1 MTDTAEREPPSAPS
15 VPSPPP
21 VPTAGDEAQR
31 RAALRRMKLTATA
44 MLGVA
49 TILYLVAKQMGG
61 EGGWGYLRAFAEAAM
76 VGGLADWFAV
86 TALFRHPMGLPIP
99 HTAIIPERKDDI
111 GKGLG
116 EFVQGNFLT
125 AEVLEPKLASID
137 AAGAVGRWM
146 VDPANAAKFGANLGA
161 VVAGMGAVLSDEDMQ
176 DALGKTVLDQMRQI
190 ETSKLAGRSLAVL
203 LNSGQHES
211 MFDAALRGASRFLHD
226 NETLLRQKLAAES
239 PWWVPESID
248 DRIFRKILTGVEG
261 YLAEVLA
268 NPRHELRRGVEKRLA
283 ELAERLQ
290 HDPDLAIKATEM
302 RDDMLSREEV
312 RQWARSLWQS
322 LKESL
327 RESAERPDSELR
339 QRVEMAVQLFGAR
352 LQHDAEFAE
361 KVNSWVRRGIV
372 YVAAEYRHEA
382 ADLISSTVAAWD
394 ATEASERI
402 EVQVGRDLQFIR
414 INGTVVGGLAG
425 LVIHAASQTLF

>member
-1 MTDTAEREPPSAPS
+1 MK
-15 VPSPPP
+15 V
-21 VPTAGDEAQR
+21 
-31 RAALRRMKLTATA
+31 AATSMLLVATA
-44 MLGVA
+44 
-49 TILYLVAKQMGG
+49 LYLVAKVMGE
-61 EGGWGYLRAFAEAAM
+61 EGAWGYLRAFAEAAM

-111 GKGLG
+111 GRGLG

-125 AEVLEPKLASID
+125 PEVLEPKLVSID
-137 AAGAVGRWM
+137 AAGAAGRWM
-146 VDPANAAKFGANLGA
+146 ADPINAAKFGANLGA
-161 VVAGMGAVLSDEDMQ
+161 VVGGLGMVLSDDDMQ
-176 DALGKTVLDQMRQI
+176 DALGRTVLDQMRQI

-203 LNSGQHES
+203 LNSGQHRP
-211 MFDAALRGASRFLHD
+211 MFDAALRGSARFL
-226 NETLLRQKLAAES
+226 NENQTLLRQKLAAES

-248 DRIFRKILTGVEG
+248 DRIFRKILTALDG
-261 YLAEVLA
+261 YIHEVLA
-268 NPRHELRRGVEKRLA
+268 NPRHELRLGVERRLA

-290 HDPDLAIKATEM
+290 HDPELAHRATEV
-302 RDDMLSREEV
+302 RDDILSRDEV
-312 RQWARSLWQS
+312 REWAQSLWQS

-339 QRVEMAVQLFGAR
+339 MRVEMAVRLFGAR
-352 LQHDAEFAE
+352 LQHDADLAA
-361 KVNSWVRRGIV
+361 KVNGWVRQGIV
-372 YVAAEYRHEA
+372 YVASEYRHEA

-425 LVIHAASQTLF
+425 LVIHALSQGLF